1 MPVTTP
7 QPIVEIA
14 ITYAYCQQIGHEFK
28 NYPFVDD
35 KLKWLLREEFITSLS
50 HVTMNTPT
58 IHVGVFVPQIQS
70 QSSLVIHPTLIN
82 QHLNWQQSIT
92 PLITWQPRVMPYPP
106 NLMWYNTIPPFIPM
120 DHDMYSMDNSG
131 IKEPNPLISRRR
143 ERYATG
149 IAQIELV
156 PPIEQL

>member
-1 MPVTTP
+1 
-7 QPIVEIA
+7 
-14 ITYAYCQQIGHEFK
+14 
-28 NYPFVDD
+28 
-35 KLKWLLREEFITSLS
+35 
-50 HVTMNTPT
+50 
-58 IHVGVFVPQIQS
+58 
-70 QSSLVIHPTLIN
+70 
-82 QHLNWQQSIT
+82 
-92 PLITWQPRVMPYPP
+92 MPYPP